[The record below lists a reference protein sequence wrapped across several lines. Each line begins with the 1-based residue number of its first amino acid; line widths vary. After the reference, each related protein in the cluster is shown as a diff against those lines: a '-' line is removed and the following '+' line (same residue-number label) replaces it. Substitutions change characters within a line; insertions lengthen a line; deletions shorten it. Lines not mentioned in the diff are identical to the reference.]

1 MSEKGKRFVLS
12 KEHSRTLALV
22 GLCALLVA
30 SSFWGAESKNA
41 QTFSLPITQVEASQT
56 GTAQPEPTE
65 SAESTTVLGS
75 FTTYKLEMDAARQ
88 QSIRMLDDLIG
99 DERADQ
105 TTVEQARA
113 EKLELAKSMSMEATL
128 QGLVAA
134 RGYGETYVTVRSGSV
149 NVVVKN
155 PDLSEAQTASILEM
169 VTRETGESPENVKII
184 AAK

>member
-1 MSEKGKRFVLS
+1 MSEKGKWLS
-12 KEHSRTLALV
+12 LPKMNLRTLALV

-30 SSFWGAESKNA
+30 SSLWGSEIKNT
-41 QTFSLPITQVEASQT
+41 QTFSLPITRIGATQSGA
-56 GTAQPEPTE
+56 AQPDSTQ
-65 SAESTTVLGS
+65 SAESSAVLGS

-88 QSIRMLDDLIG
+88 QAMRMLDDLIG
-99 DERADQ
+99 DTGADK
-105 TTVEQARA
+105 TTVEQARN
-113 EKLELAKSMSMEATL
+113 EKLQLAKSMNMEATL

-134 RGYGETYVTVRSGSV
+134 RGYGEAYVTVRSGSV

-155 PDLSEAQTASILEM
+155 EDLSDAQMASILEM

>member
-1 MSEKGKRFVLS
+1 MSEKRKGLAMLKTN
-12 KEHSRTLALV
+12 SRTLALV

-30 SSFWGAESKNA
+30 ASLWGSETRNT
-41 QTFSLPITQVEASQT
+41 QTFSLPITQVGAAQT
-56 GTAQPEPTE
+56 GTAQPNSTE
-65 SAESTTVLGS
+65 SAESSAVLGS

-88 QSIRMLDDLIG
+88 QSIRMLDALIA
-99 DERADQ
+99 DERADK